1 MDILEKGKIFLFV
14 LFIMPG
20 FISMR
25 VYRLFHPSADSDTS
39 KVLIDVVSYS
49 CINYSF
55 LLIPIYL
62 IEKNN
67 IFTTYPVLYYFFYFS
82 VLIIIPVLL
91 PIILLKIRNCNKV
104 KQFLPHPMG
113 RAWDYF
119 FSTRQCCWVLVTL
132 KNGKK
137 YGGYY
142 GSNSFSSSSPEPAQ
156 IYLEKHWALDN
167 DGDLDHELKDT
178 LGIIIL
184 TNDIESVDL
193 IKVKPLTTSDNEAEN
208 V

>member
-1 MDILEKGKIFLFV
+1 MDILEKGKLLLFV

-25 VYRLFHPSADSDTS
+25 VYRLFHPTADKDTS

-62 IEKNN
+62 IETGKVFNTHPFWYY
-67 IFTTYPVLYYFFYFS
+67 IFYFF
-82 VLIIIPVLL
+82 VLIIMPLTL
-91 PIILLKIRNCNKV
+91 PIVFLWLRRRKIIRR
-104 KQFLPHPMG
+104 FLPHPMA

-119 FSTRQCCWVLVTL
+119 FSTNQSCWVLVTL

-137 YGGYY
+137 YGGFY
-142 GSNSFSSSSPEPAQ
+142 GFNSFASGSPEPEQ
-156 IYLEKHWALDN
+156 IYLEQHWALDD
-167 DGDLDHELKDT
+167 DGDFDHELTDT
-178 LGIIIL
+178 LGIVIL
-184 TNDIESVDL
+184 TNEIESVEF
-193 IKVKPLTTSDNEAEN
+193 IRIRELTDSNSEA
-208 V
+208 

>member
-1 MDILEKGKIFLFV
+1 MDILEKGKLFLFV

-49 CINYSF
+49 CINFSI

-62 IEKNN
+62 IEINN
-67 IFTTYPVLYYFFYFS
+67 VFISHPVLYYLFYIF
-82 VLIIIPVLL
+82 VLIIVPVLL
-91 PIILLKIRNCNKV
+91 PIILLKIRSCEKV
-104 KQFLPHPMG
+104 KQVLPHPIG
-113 RAWDYF
+113 RSWDYF

-142 GSNSFSSSSPEPAQ
+142 GGQSFASNSPEPEQ
-156 IYLEKHWALDN
+156 IYLEKHWALDD
-167 DGDLDHELKDT
+167 DGDFDHELTDT

-184 TNDIESVDL
+184 TNEIESVEF
-193 IKVKPLTTSDNEAEN
+193 IKVKTLEPNNSEEEN
-208 V
+208 G

>member
-1 MDILEKGKIFLFV
+1 MDILEKGKLLLFV

-39 KVLIDVVSYS
+39 KILIDVVSYS

-62 IEKNN
+62 IEESN
-67 IFTTYPVLYYFFYFS
+67 IFLTSPILYYLFYFC
-82 VLIIIPVLL
+82 VLIVIPVLL
-91 PIILLKIRNCNKV
+91 PIFLIFIRNCEMV
-104 KQFLPHPMG
+104 KRFLPHPIG
-113 RAWDYF
+113 RSWDYF

-142 GSNSFSSSSPEPAQ
+142 GSASFASSSPEPEQ
-156 IYLEKHWALDN
+156 IYLEKHWALDDN
-167 DGDLDHELKDT
+167 SDFDHELTDT

-184 TNDIESVDL
+184 TNEIESVEF
-193 IKVKPLTTSDNEAEN
+193 IKVHNSNPNKSEAEN
-208 V
+208 G